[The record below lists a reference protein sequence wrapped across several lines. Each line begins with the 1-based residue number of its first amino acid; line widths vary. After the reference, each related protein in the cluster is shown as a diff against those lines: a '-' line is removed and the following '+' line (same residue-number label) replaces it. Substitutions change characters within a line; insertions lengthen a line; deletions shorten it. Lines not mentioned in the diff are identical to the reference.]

1 MYPEDRKYSKE
12 HEWAKIEGKEAI
24 IGITYYA
31 QKELGDVVY
40 VDLPE
45 VGREIK
51 QGEVIAT
58 LESVKTASEVYSP
71 LSGKITRV
79 NEKLKE
85 KPELINE
92 DPYNNGWIAIL
103 EFSDSK
109 EYDNLLSSE
118 DYKKLIEG

>member
-1 MYPEDRKYSKE
+1 MYPEDRKYSKD

-40 VDLPE
+40 VELPE
-45 VGREIK
+45 IGKEIK

-71 LSGKITRV
+71 LSGKVIKI
-79 NEKLKE
+79 NESLKE

-103 EFSDSK
+103 EFSNPQ
-109 EYDNLLSSE
+109 EYDNLLSSDE
-118 DYKKLIEG
+118 YKKLIGE

>member
-12 HEWAKIEGKEAI
+12 HEWVKIEGKEAI

-51 QGEVIAT
+51 QGEAIAT
-58 LESVKTASEVYSP
+58 LESVKTASEIYSP
-71 LSGKITRV
+71 LSGKIIKV

-92 DPYNNGWIAIL
+92 DPYNNGWIVIL
-103 EFSDSK
+103 EFSNSK

-118 DYKKLIEG
+118 DYKKLIEV

>member
-12 HEWAKIEGKEAI
+12 HEWIKIEGKEAI

-40 VDLPE
+40 VELPE
-45 VGREIK
+45 IGKEIK
-51 QGEVIAT
+51 QGEAIAT

-71 LSGKITRV
+71 LSGKVIKV
-79 NEKLKE
+79 NEILKD

-92 DPYNNGWIAIL
+92 DPYNNGWIVVL
-103 EFSDSK
+103 EIFNPQ
-109 EYDNLLSSE
+109 EYDSLLSYE
-118 DYKKLIEG
+118 DYKKLVEE

>member
-12 HEWAKIEGKEAI
+12 HEWVKIEEEKAI

-31 QKELGDVVY
+31 QRELGDVVY

-45 VGREIK
+45 IGKEIK
-51 QGEVIAT
+51 RGEVIAT

-71 LSGKITRV
+71 LSGKVIKV

-92 DPYNNGWIAIL
+92 DPYNNGWIVIL

-118 DYKKLIEG
+118 NYKKLIEG

>member
-12 HEWAKIEGKEAI
+12 HEWVKIEEEKAI

-45 VGREIK
+45 VGKEIK
-51 QGEVIAT
+51 RGEVIAT

-71 LSGKITRV
+71 LSGKVIKV

-92 DPYNNGWIAIL
+92 DPYNNGWIVIL

-118 DYKKLIEG
+118 NYKKLIEV

>member
-12 HEWAKIEGKEAI
+12 HEWVKIEGKEAM

-40 VDLPE
+40 VELPE
-45 VGREIK
+45 LGKEIK

-71 LSGKITRV
+71 LSGKIIKI
-79 NEKLKE
+79 NEKLKD

-92 DPYNNGWIAIL
+92 DPYNNGWIVVL
-103 EFSDSK
+103 EISNPQ
-109 EYDNLLSSE
+109 EYNNLLSCE
-118 DYKKLIEG
+118 EYKKFIEE